1 MAKKGKRGKETRFL
15 RETWFLVGVMLILL
29 MPLGVQAAPAGPQAT
44 NVSITIQTDGAR
56 SFVDPRLLGTNLAA
70 WMGPAAMSNAT
81 FLARTLASGVT
92 VVRMPGGSWSNAYGW
107 LSCEK
112 RANQSGVL
120 ACGDGW
126 ESWAAR
132 PTDFINF
139 LKATGTQGMWVTSIN
154 GTSKEAA
161 AAVAFFNA
169 RITDTTSIGY
179 DIHGTNWYTAGHWAQ
194 LRAANG
200 NLEPAGIKLWGV
212 GNEVYGGKPGLG
224 TNCNTPWGWEDVW
237 TCDGTEYVNGTGS
250 GSARHEGYLEFRT
263 AMRAV
268 DPSIQVGAIGVTY
281 QSSWNDWGN
290 KVISAA
296 GRVMD
301 FYEVHQYA
309 YDTPP
314 ASYETALANV
324 QTVWPALKANISAG
338 FGAYAGGRAIPIGI
352 TEHNLFSAWNQ
363 DTGAWMTRT
372 VDGLYIADSL
382 GQMVKSGFSMANQWL
397 LDGNTQSNGT
407 DYGLLHSDMGYA
419 RSPQYDAY
427 VLWSRFG
434 SQMLPSISTA
444 DAATTLSVYA
454 GRINALTPTLLAI
467 NKTGQPITTTIHL
480 SGSLPLIGAQVDV
493 ARAASLAAG
502 SMTFNGVSEGTLAN
516 DLSNAPASSV
526 PVSADQLTYS
536 FAPYSITL
544 LRMQLSFT
552 PTAFVYL
559 PLVMR

>member
-1 MAKKGKRGKETRFL
+1 MTTMQRQLSNSQFFRSVL
-15 RETWFLVGVMLILL
+15 GVVFALL
-29 MPLGVQAAPAGPQAT
+29 QPLGVQAAPAAPQAT
-44 NVSITIQTDGAR
+44 NVSVTIQTDGAP
-56 SFVDPRLLGTNLAA
+56 SLVDPRMLGTNLAA
-70 WMGPAAMSNAT
+70 WMDPTAMSNAT
-81 FLARTLASGVT
+81 FRARTIASGVT

-112 RANQSGVL
+112 RATQSGAL
-120 ACGDGW
+120 ACGPGW

-200 NLEPAGIKLWGV
+200 NPEPAGIKLWGV

-237 TCDGTEYVNGTGS
+237 TCDGTEYVNGIGS

-268 DPSIQVGAIGVTY
+268 DPTIQVGAIGVTY

-290 KVISAA
+290 QVISAA
-296 GRVMD
+296 GQVMD

-309 YDTPP
+309 YDAPP

-324 QTVWPALKANISAG
+324 QAVWPALKANISAG
-338 FGAYAGGRAIPIGI
+338 FSAHAGGRTIPIGI

-372 VDGLYIADSL
+372 VNGLYIADSL
-382 GQMVKSGFSMANQWL
+382 GQMMKNGFSMANQWL

-407 DYGLLHSDMGYA
+407 DYGLLRTDAGYA
-419 RSPQYDAY
+419 RSPQYYAY

-434 SQMLPSISTA
+434 SQMLPSSSTA

-480 SGSLPLIGAQVDV
+480 SESLPLIGAQADV

-502 SMTFNGVSEGTLAN
+502 SMTFNGVAEGTLAN
-516 DLSNAPASSV
+516 DLSNAPASNV
-526 PVSADQLTYS
+526 PVGADQLTYA